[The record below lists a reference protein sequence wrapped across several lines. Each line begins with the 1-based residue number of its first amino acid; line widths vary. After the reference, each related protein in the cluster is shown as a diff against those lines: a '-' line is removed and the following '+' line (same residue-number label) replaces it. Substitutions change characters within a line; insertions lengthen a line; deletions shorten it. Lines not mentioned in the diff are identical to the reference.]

1 MTDFKLNLWIQSLI
15 LLSLNLTA
23 LFLVNQKPSFFVS
36 KWGIP
41 QRPLETSLL
50 VTNLQ
55 DSFEDTLETQ
65 MFEEVQEE
73 SIFV

>member
-1 MTDFKLNLWIQSLI
+1 M
-15 LLSLNLTA
+15 
-23 LFLVNQKPSFFVS
+23 S